1 MLGLIGL
8 VLAVI
13 TIITLLWKNWHLAI
27 VSLLGSLIVIVFN
40 GLDPTTVLDKNF
52 MTSASSFVG
61 SWFLLFLLGAVFGKL
76 MGDSGASVAVAR
88 KFTQV
93 IGKNRVILV
102 IMLTSFILAYGGIGT
117 FIIAFSIYPVAVAL
131 FRDADIPRKLLPA
144 SFMVMPATVCMTIM
158 PGTPSTQN
166 IIPTKIFGTTVYA
179 APRIGV
185 ICSVVLAVLA
195 YLYLQHEVKKAA
207 ANGEH
212 FVLSEKEKQ
221 MDLNEDAMKNLPSVW
236 VSLLPIII
244 LLAVMFALKNTLS
257 ALYAVSVAMTLA
269 ILVGSYLYRNKIE
282 FKKII
287 SDGTTSGL
295 GALIATSAIMG
306 FGGVVQASPAF
317 QTCINGLFS
326 LNIGT
331 IGSSVIAIYTIT
343 AITGSSTAGL
353 TIFLN
358 TMGNVLLSSGINTEM
373 LHRIIDIASCPA
385 LPHST
390 GIVVANQIANTQQ
403 KDTYKYVFATCV
415 VLPILVTILALILGS
430 MGIV

>member
-8 VLAVI
+8 VLAVV
-13 TIITLLWKNWHLAI
+13 TIITLLWENWHLAI

-61 SWFLLFLLGAVFGKL
+61 SWFLLFLLGSIFGKL
-76 MGDSGASVAVAR
+76 MGDSGASVAIAR
-88 KFTQV
+88 KFTQI
-93 IGKNRVILV
+93 IGKDRVILA
-102 IMLTSFILAYGGIGT
+102 IMITAFILSYGGIGT

-131 FRDADIPRKLLPA
+131 FKDADIPRKLLPA
-144 SFMVMPATVCMTIM
+144 SFMVMPATVCMTMM
-158 PGTPSTQN
+158 PGTPTTQN

-179 APRIGV
+179 APKMGI
-185 ICSVVLAVLA
+185 ICSVVLALLA
-195 YLYLQHEVKKAA
+195 YFYLQHEVKKAA

-212 FVLSEKEKQ
+212 FVPSQKEKE
-221 MDLNEDAMKNLPSVW
+221 MDLNEETSKNIPSVFA
-236 VSLLPIII
+236 SLLPIII
-244 LLAVMFALKNTLS
+244 LLVVMFALKNTLS

-269 ILVGSYLYRNKIE
+269 ILTGGYLYRSKIK

-287 SDGTTSGL
+287 SDGTSGGL
-295 GALIATSAIMG
+295 GTLIATSAIMG

-331 IGSSVIAIYTIT
+331 MGSSVIAVYTIT

-358 TMGNVLLSSGINTEM
+358 TMGNSLLSSGISTEM
-373 LHRIIDIASCPA
+373 LHRIIDIASSPA
-385 LPHST
+385 LPHSS
-390 GIVVANQIANTQQ
+390 GIVVANQIADTQQ
-403 KDTYKYVFATCV
+403 KDTYKYVFVTCV
-415 VLPILVTILALILGS
+415 ILPVLMCLLALVLG
-430 MGIV
+430 GIGII